1 MITLFT
7 IPKAFSGHSG
17 LIQTNAVRSWS
28 LLPGCR
34 TILFGEEEGVAE
46 TAAAFGALHVPDI
59 ALNVHGTPLVSDA
72 FEQVRTLATTPLV
85 AYVNTDI
92 ILDDTLLDAAEYM
105 LAEGPAQ
112 WLLVGRRHDLDVT
125 ERLDFSPNWQDR
137 LRRELALRGRPH
149 GLSGMDYFVFRPDFP
164 LRLPEFAVG
173 RPGWDSWL
181 IYKTRDLG
189 IAVVDAS
196 AKVLAVHQNHPPAYR
211 PYGAEARANA
221 RSAGGYY
228 RMGTLRDADW
238 QLTEGDDGRVGLE
251 PNLLGKLLF
260 TPPIRL
266 LLAAKRYAQAINKH

>member
-1 MITLFT
+1 M
-7 IPKAFSGHSG
+7 
-17 LIQTNAVRSWS
+17 
-28 LLPGCR
+28 
-34 TILFGEEEGVAE
+34 FGEEEGIAE
-46 TAAAFGALHVPDI
+46 AAAACGARHVPEI
-59 ALNVHGTPLVSDA
+59 ARNKQGTPMVSDA
-72 FEQVRTLATTPLV
+72 FERVRGLANTPLL

-92 ILDDTLLDAAEYM
+92 LLDDTLVAAAEHM

-125 ERLDFSPNWQDR
+125 EPLDFGPKWQDR
-137 LRRELALRGRPH
+137 LRTELALRGTPH
-149 GLSGMDYFVFRPDFP
+149 GLSGMDYFVFRRDFP

-221 RSAGGYY
+221 RSAGGFY

-238 QLTEGDDGRVGLE
+238 RLTVSDHGQVELV
-251 PNLLGKLLF
+251 PNFLGKVLF
-260 TPPIRL
+260 TSPFRI
-266 LLAAKRYAQAINKH
+266 LLAAKRYAQAIIEK